1 MTRRERKE
9 SENNIYIYL
18 VYIYIYI
25 PGIYT
30 RYIFLI
36 ITFTFQPDS

>member
-18 VYIYIYI
+18 VYIYI